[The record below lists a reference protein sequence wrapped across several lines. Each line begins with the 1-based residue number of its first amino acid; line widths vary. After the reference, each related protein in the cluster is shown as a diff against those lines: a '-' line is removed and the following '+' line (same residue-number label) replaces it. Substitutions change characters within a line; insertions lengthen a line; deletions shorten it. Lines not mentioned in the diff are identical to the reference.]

1 MSNRA
6 KLVNPFCYNPRITA
20 QYIVCTLVTS
30 CHLTRNQSRNLNQI
44 SWHGTITTYQQPALY
59 CCNVIA
65 LFKHFHASLWNIFV
79 FHLFFYDAYLIWFGW
94 KYWMKYCC
102 LASLILQYFW
112 RKNEFLKLYETKLQL
127 RSRLLFTYWH
137 TNLWNIWYTYSIAKE
152 NIHEFL
158 NISLYLNKV

>member
-20 QYIVCTLVTS
+20 QYIVCTQVTS

-79 FHLFFYDAYLIWFGW
+79 FHLFFSDAYLIWFGW

-112 RKNEFLKLYETKLQL
+112 KKMKPNYNYDLDFYILTYGSMKHLIQIALRKKTSTSFSISHCISIK
-127 RSRLLFTYWH
+127 FT
-137 TNLWNIWYTYSIAKE
+137 
-152 NIHEFL
+152 
-158 NISLYLNKV
+158 

>member
-20 QYIVCTLVTS
+20 QYIVCTQVTS

-79 FHLFFYDAYLIWFGW
+79 FHLFFYDAYLIWFGR

-112 RKNEFLKLYETKLQL
+112 RIPKALSNQITITI
-127 RSRLLFTYWH
+127 STTTYWH
-137 TNLWNIWYTYSIAKE
+137 TNLWNILYT
-152 NIHEFL
+152 
-158 NISLYLNKV
+158 